1 MLHERARE
9 FSLLFRSGH
18 LDGVRVARLDTW
30 DGIAMLGSRKDIT
43 EFLAQPELETPG
55 VYLLRKE
62 HKNQKPRAYVGKADV
77 PRDRIRYHHSPK
89 GKGWWNQVVVI
100 SSGKG
105 VLEAGQVNFLEARL
119 VNEVRK
125 VGRTRVENDVTP
137 KIPRL
142 REAAEANMNR
152 FLRGLWEILP
162 LIQINDF
169 VDDTQSPV
177 FPHQQL
183 PKFEMKVPHQ
193 GGTAI
198 AELDENRGKFIVKKG
213 SHARESWEGKSS
225 GNEHLKNLHQE
236 LLDEGKLEIGSDNIC
251 RFTEDYEFNSV
262 SAAAKVVAGTPRHGP
277 TTWKELGTSRT
288 FREWQETLNKKKPSP

>member
-9 FSLLFRSGH
+9 FSIMFRSGH

-30 DGIAMLGSRKDIT
+30 DGIAMLGSRRDIT
-43 EFLAQPELETPG
+43 ELLAQSELKSPG

-62 HKNQKPRAYVGKADV
+62 HKNQKPRVYVGKADV
-77 PRDRIRYHHSPK
+77 PRDRIRTHYNSK
-89 GKGWWNQVVVI
+89 EWWADAVVI
-100 SSGKG
+100 SSDKG
-105 VLEAGQVNFLEARL
+105 PLEAGQVNFLEARM
-119 VNEVRK
+119 VDEVRK
-125 VGRTRVENDVTP
+125 IGRAKVENDVTP
-137 KIPRL
+137 KIPLL

-169 VDDTQSPV
+169 VDDTKPTT
-177 FPHQQL
+177 FPHEQL

-198 AELDENRGKFIVKKG
+198 AVLDKNRGKFIVKEG
-213 SHARESWEGKSS
+213 SHARGSWVGQSS
-225 GNEHLKNLHQE
+225 GNEHLKDLHAE
-236 LLDEGKLEIGSDNIC
+236 LLKEGKLELGSDNIY
-251 RFTEDYEFNSV
+251 RFTVDYEFNSV
-262 SAAAKVVAGTPRHGP
+262 SAAAKVIAGTPRHGP

-288 FREWQETLNKKKPSP
+288 FKEWQEARNKKKPAP